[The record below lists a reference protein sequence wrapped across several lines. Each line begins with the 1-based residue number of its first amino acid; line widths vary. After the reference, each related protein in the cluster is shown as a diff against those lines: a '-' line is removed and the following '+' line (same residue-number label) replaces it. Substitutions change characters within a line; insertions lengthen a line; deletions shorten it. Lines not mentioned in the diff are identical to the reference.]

1 MRGFWNRI
9 PDDYHLYALLTLMLT
24 SLILVLVAKFVS
36 RTKPTMTRKQKKL
49 LLDQQEFVANTVKAK
64 KVQKA

>member
-1 MRGFWNRI
+1 
-9 PDDYHLYALLTLMLT
+9 MLT
-24 SLILVLVAKFVS
+24 SLIMVLVAKYVS